1 MKSIY
6 VLTILILGFL
16 VYWIIK
22 DNIFSSTNPK
32 TEPFNTSYIPAKS
45 DIEIRQ
51 APLYPER
58 NVSPSGPNPPNQ
70 QAPENE
76 IVIHNEPIPKDPYS
90 ENHQSS
96 DIPEDLRYPE
106 RSFRPTISNTA
117 TQIGVE
123 SGVASNN
130 IQVTANNS
138 QQYSTDFIQSGG
150 EFMPGIYANDT
161 FLETNF
167 STF

>member
-1 MKSIY
+1 MK
-6 VLTILILGFL
+6 L
-16 VYWIIK
+16 VYLLSILLVGFTVYWLIK
-22 DNIFSSTNPK
+22 DKIFDSNYSNKET
-32 TEPFNTSYIPAKS
+32 FNNTYIPARA

-58 NVSPSGPNPPNQ
+58 VVSSSGPNPPNQ

-76 IVIHNEPIPKDPYS
+76 IVIHNEPIPKDPYY

-106 RSFRPTISNTA
+106 RSFRPSVNNTA
-117 TQIGVE
+117 TQIAVE

-138 QQYSTDFIQSGG
+138 QQFSTDFIQSGG
-150 EFMPGIYANDT
+150 EFMPGIFANDT
-161 FLETNF
+161 LLDTNF